1 MGMSKAEEEEQA
13 RLERARAVGLFRYML
28 IREAADPALSCR
40 QRGAM
45 VREIAAREHEG
56 PSGEP
61 VRVTRWTLDVWIRAW
76 RRGGFDAL
84 VPSPRQ
90 SRPRTPPEVLEL
102 AAALKKE
109 NPARTAAQVQRI
121 LRAQSGWA
129 PDERTI
135 QRMFHRTGLTTLV
148 TAEATPVFG
157 RFEAA
162 RPNEIWTGDAL
173 HAIRVDGRKTYLFAF
188 LDDHSRAVMAARFGF
203 AEDTIRLAA
212 ALRPALAA
220 RGVPEHVYVDNGS
233 AFVDAWLLRAC
244 AKLGIKLVHSQPG
257 RPEGR
262 GKIERFF
269 RTVRGQ
275 FLAELTEARAAQV
288 TDLAELNRLFT
299 AWTETVYHVRAH
311 SETGQPP
318 LARWEAGGPFPVP
331 AAATW
336 LRRSAGPNGG
346 PSPRPRPCPCTG
358 TGTRSTRAWPGGASS
373 WSSTRSTS
381 PCCRCGPAARTPG
394 PRPRT
399 TSPGTPTPRPAP
411 SPCPA
416 TTSPALPASTTSPCS
431 ASSTTSRPPAGS
443 ITPPSPALRPPPRT
457 APARS
462 RSRKETPV
470 DDFRQM
476 ISGELTSDG
485 TIALARAAAEAIRGL
500 NRATN
505 CGAGLGQPSVAYD
518 VIGALSLAAGRLG
531 QLLTQITGYLD
542 RALAAGK
549 LGHDLGEDPALDI
562 KGAAIFLGD
571 ARRSAAALAGDL
583 EPAQEQLALIN
594 GPARRNPQ
602 DQP

>member
-28 IREAADPALSCR
+28 IREAADPALSSR

-45 VREIAAREHEG
+45 VRAIAAREHGG

-76 RRGGFDAL
+76 RQGGFDAL
-84 VPSPRQ
+84 VPAPRQ
-90 SRPRTPPEVLEL
+90 AQPRTPPEVMEL
-102 AAALKKE
+102 AVALKKE

-135 QRMFHRTGLTTLV
+135 QRMFNRTGLTAMV
-148 TAEATPVFG
+148 TPQAAPVFG
-157 RFEAA
+157 RFEAS

-212 ALRPALAA
+212 ALRPALGT

-275 FLAELTEARAAQV
+275 FLAELTEARAAQIP
-288 TDLAELNRLFT
+288 DLAELNRLFT
-299 AWTETVYHVRAH
+299 AWAETVYHVREH

-331 AAATW
+331 A
-336 LRRSAGPNGG
+336 P
-346 PSPRPRPCPCTG
+346 
-358 TGTRSTRAWPGGASS
+358 
-373 WSSTRSTS
+373 
-381 PCCRCGPAARTPG
+381 
-394 PRPRT
+394 
-399 TSPGTPTPRPAP
+399 
-411 SPCPA
+411 
-416 TTSPALPASTTSPCS
+416 
-431 ASSTTSRPPAGS
+431 
-443 ITPPSPALRPPPRT
+443 
-457 APARS
+457 
-462 RSRKETPV
+462 
-470 DDFRQM
+470 
-476 ISGELTSDG
+476 
-485 TIALARAAAEAIRGL
+485 
-500 NRATN
+500 
-505 CGAGLGQPSVAYD
+505 
-518 VIGALSLAAGRLG
+518 
-531 QLLTQITGYLD
+531 
-542 RALAAGK
+542 
-549 LGHDLGEDPALDI
+549 
-562 KGAAIFLGD
+562 
-571 ARRSAAALAGDL
+571 AALADAFRWSEWRTVAKTATVSMHGNRYQVDPGLAGRRVELIFDPFDLTVLWVRSGGMDAGVATPHHITRHAHPKARPEPLPGGDAPRVTGIDYL
-583 EPAQEQLALIN
+583 ALLGEQHDRQVAGRVNYAALASPAQQEEEEEEEEE
-594 GPARRNPQ
+594 GDSRG
-602 DQP
+602 

>member
-28 IREAADPALSCR
+28 IRDAADPALSTR

-45 VREIAAREHEG
+45 VREIAAREHAG

-84 VPSPRQ
+84 VPAPRQ
-90 SRPRTPPEVLEL
+90 SQPRTPPEVLAL

-135 QRMFHRTGLTTLV
+135 QRMFNRTGLTTLV
-148 TAEATPVFG
+148 TAESTAVFG

-212 ALRPALAA
+212 ALRPALQA
-220 RGVPEHVYVDNGS
+220 RGVPEHAYVDNGS

-288 TDLAELNRLFT
+288 KGLAELNKLFT
-299 AWTETVYHVRAH
+299 AWTETVYHVREH

-331 AAATW
+331 APADLAEAFRWSEWRTVTKTATVSMHGNRYQVDPGLAGRRVELVFDPFDLTVLSVRSGGRDAGTATPHQITRHAHPKARPEPLPGDDASRATGIDYLTLLGKQHDKQAASRVNYAALTSPPPATAD
-336 LRRSAGPNGG
+336 SAG
-346 PSPRPRPCPCTG
+346 
-358 TGTRSTRAWPGGASS
+358 
-373 WSSTRSTS
+373 
-381 PCCRCGPAARTPG
+381 
-394 PRPRT
+394 
-399 TSPGTPTPRPAP
+399 
-411 SPCPA
+411 
-416 TTSPALPASTTSPCS
+416 
-431 ASSTTSRPPAGS
+431 
-443 ITPPSPALRPPPRT
+443 
-457 APARS
+457 
-462 RSRKETPV
+462 
-470 DDFRQM
+470 
-476 ISGELTSDG
+476 
-485 TIALARAAAEAIRGL
+485 
-500 NRATN
+500 
-505 CGAGLGQPSVAYD
+505 
-518 VIGALSLAAGRLG
+518 
-531 QLLTQITGYLD
+531 
-542 RALAAGK
+542 
-549 LGHDLGEDPALDI
+549 
-562 KGAAIFLGD
+562 
-571 ARRSAAALAGDL
+571 
-583 EPAQEQLALIN
+583 QEQEEEE
-594 GPARRNPQ
+594 GGSRG
-602 DQP
+602 